1 MCAICTAYRVW
12 WEVIDVVQVVAGR
25 LPTSNLRS
33 IKTSDFFIAPLKY
46 LQGTHEGSQRHGC
59 EVGWVLVLV
68 AVMTKVQVEV
78 VWEMTDVI

>member
-1 MCAICTAYRVW
+1 MLFRW
-12 WEVIDVVQVVAGR
+12 WRHKQLDGDSGR
-25 LPTSNLRS
+25 KATNIRPKVDKSN
-33 IKTSDFFIAPLKY
+33 DFLISPLKY
-46 LQGTHEGSQRHGC
+46 LQGTYEGSQRHGC